1 MLRSRLLAPT
11 ICAALVLAGAAAC
24 GGTSTSGSGSSGSGS
39 SKTLVVDDAFDLKTT
54 DPARSFEFTG
64 VLVDKQIYETT
75 LNYDGP
81 DVKKIVPGI
90 CSYKMSADNKVLTL
104 TIAGSHM
111 FSDGSPVTADD
122 IVFSY
127 QRLQQIQGN
136 PAFLLDGV
144 KVAKKDDK
152 TVTLTSATANPQLPF
167 ILPNPSLGIVNS
179 AKVKANGGTATK
191 SDNAEAYLNKESG
204 GSGPYML
211 ESYNAQS
218 KIVLKANPSYGG
230 TKPAYDRVVL
240 ENVDAS
246 TQKVNIQAGTAQMAV
261 SLGPDQL
268 KDLDPA
274 KTKIERSESTNTIF
288 MWFNQD
294 KQYGKGVA
302 NPKFVQAMRHAIDYQ
317 ALLSLA
323 GSGSKQ
329 PGGMVPT
336 SFLGAL
342 ASDPN
347 NSHDEAKAKALLQE
361 SGYSGEAVSILYSN
375 DVAIGGVKMQNVAES
390 IQAQVKP
397 LGVEL
402 KLNPQPSATS
412 LDSFR
417 SGKAQAGV
425 AYWGADYP
433 DPADYLTFAPGQGL
447 AKRAAWTAEA
457 APTSA
462 KLAEAAASASGNA
475 ARAAAYEKLQ
485 KQMNIEGPFIPLF
498 LPPKNVAY
506 AANLKGVFLNPIWNL
521 DFGVVS

>member
-1 MLRSRLLAPT
+1 MLRSRLFVPLV
-11 ICAALVLAGAAAC
+11 CAVLVAGGASAC
-24 GGTSTSGSGSSGSGS
+24 GGSATSGSSGSGS
-39 SKTLVVDDAFDLKTT
+39 SRTLVVDNAFDLKTS

-75 LNYDGP
+75 LDYDGEN
-81 DVKKIVPGI
+81 VKKIVPGI
-90 CSYKMSADNKVLTL
+90 CSYTMSKDQKTLTL
-104 TIAGSHM
+104 KIDGSHT
-111 FSDGSPVTADD
+111 FSDGTPVTADD

-144 KVAKKDDK
+144 TVAKKSAD

-191 SDNAEAYLNKESG
+191 ADHAEDYLNKESA

-230 TKPAYDRVVL
+230 TKPGYDRVVI

-246 TQKVNIQAGTAQMAV
+246 TQKVNLQAGTAQLGT
-261 SLGPDQL
+261 SLSPDQV
-268 KDLDPA
+268 KGLDPN
-274 KTKIERSESTNTIF
+274 KIKIIRGQSTNTIF

-294 KQYGKGVA
+294 PQYGHQVA
-302 NPKFVQAMRHAIDYQ
+302 NKTFVQAMRHAIDYQ
-317 ALLSLA
+317 ALLGVA
-323 GSGSKQ
+323 GTGSQQ

-342 ASDPN
+342 ASDSN
-347 NSHDEAKAKALLQE
+347 NTHDLAKAKALLAK
-361 SGYSGEAVSILYSN
+361 SGYNGEPVSILYSN
-375 DVAIGGVKMQNVAES
+375 DVAIGGVKMQNVAET

-397 LGVEL
+397 LGVDL
-402 KLNPQPSATS
+402 KLDPQPSATS

-433 DPADYLTFAPGQGL
+433 DPSDYLTFTPGQGL
-447 AKRAAWTAEA
+447 AKRAAWTAA
-457 APTSA
+457 QAPTSA
-462 KLAEAAASASGNA
+462 KLAEAAAAASGNA
-475 ARAAAYEKLQ
+475 GRDAAYKKLQ
-485 KQMNIEGPFIPLF
+485 QQMNVEGPFIPLF
-498 LPPKNVAY
+498 LPAHTLAY
-506 AANLKGVFLNPIWNL
+506 ASNLKGVYLNPIWNL
-521 DFGVVS
+521 DLGAIS

>member
-1 MLRSRLLAPT
+1 MVRSRLLVPLV
-11 ICAALVLAGAAAC
+11 CAVVVAAGTSAC
-24 GGTSTSGSGSSGSGS
+24 GGSSGSGSSGSGS
-39 SKTLVVDDAFDLKTT
+39 SSKTLVVDNAFDLKTS

-64 VLVDKQIYETT
+64 VLIDKQIYETT
-75 LNYDGP
+75 LNYNGE

-90 CSYKMSADNKVLTL
+90 CSYTISKNNLVLTL
-104 TIAGSHM
+104 KIEGTHT
-111 FSDGSPVTADD
+111 FSDGAPVTADD

-144 KVAKKDDK
+144 KVAKTGAD
-152 TVTLTSATANPQLPF
+152 TVTLTSAQPNPQLPF
-167 ILPNPSLGIVNS
+167 ILPNPSLGIVNA

-191 SDNAEAYLNKESG
+191 SDNAESYLNKESG

-218 KIVLKANPSYGG
+218 KVVLKANPSFGG
-230 TKPAYDRVVL
+230 TKPGYDRVVV

-246 TQKVNIQAGTAQMAV
+246 TQKVNLQAGTAQLGT
-261 SLGPDQL
+261 SLSPDQV
-268 KDLDPA
+268 KDLDPG
-274 KTKIERSESTNTIF
+274 KIKIIRGESTNTIF

-294 KQYGKGVA
+294 RQYGKQIA
-302 NPKFVQAMRHAIDYQ
+302 NPVFVQAMRHAIDYPG
-317 ALLSLA
+317 LLTVA

-342 ASDPN
+342 DTDPS
-347 NSHDEAKAKALLQE
+347 NSHDLAKAKALLQK
-361 SGYSGEAVSILYSN
+361 SGYAGEPVSILYSN
-375 DVAIGGVKMQNVAES
+375 DVAIGGVKMQNVAET

-397 LGVEL
+397 LGVNL

-433 DPADYLTFAPGQGL
+433 DPSDYLTFAPGQGL
-447 AKRAAWTAEA
+447 AKRAAWTPAA
-457 APTSA
+457 APTST
-462 KLAEAAASASGNA
+462 KLATAAALASGDA
-475 ARAAAYEKLQ
+475 ARDAAYQKLQ
-485 KQMNIEGPFIPLF
+485 RQMNIEGPFIPLF
-498 LPPKNVAY
+498 LPAHTLAY
-506 AANLKGVFLNPIWNL
+506 ASNLKGVYLNPIWNL
-521 DFGVVS
+521 DLGAIS

>member
-1 MLRSRLLAPT
+1 MKRSRLLVPVV
-11 ICAALVLAGAAAC
+11 CAALLVTGAC
-24 GGTSTSGSGSSGSGS
+24 GGSGTGSSGSS
-39 SKTLVVDDAFDLKTT
+39 SGKTLVVDDAFDLKTT

-64 VLVDKQIYETT
+64 VLLDKQIYETA
-75 LNYDGP
+75 LNYDGAN
-81 DVKKIVPGI
+81 VKKIVPGV
-90 CSYKMSADNKVLTL
+90 CSYTISANQKVQTL
-104 TIAGSHM
+104 KLDGTHT

-122 IVFSY
+122 IVFSFE
-127 QRLQQIQGN
+127 RLQQIQGN

-144 KVAKKDDK
+144 KVAKVDDK

-191 SDNAEAYLNKESG
+191 SDNAESYLNKESA

-218 KIVLKANPSYGG
+218 KVVLKTNPSYAG
-230 TKPAYDRVVL
+230 TKPGYDRVVV

-246 TQKVNIQAGTAQMAV
+246 TQKVNMQAGTAQMAV
-261 SLGPDQL
+261 SLGPDQV
-268 KDLDPA
+268 KDLDTS
-274 KTKIERSESTNTIF
+274 KTKILRGESTNTIF

-294 KQYGKGVA
+294 PQYGKQVA
-302 NPKFVQAMRHAIDYQ
+302 NTKFVQAMRHAIDYQ
-317 ALLSLA
+317 GLLAVA

-329 PGGMVPT
+329 PGGLVPT
-336 SFLGAL
+336 SFLGSL
-342 ASDPN
+342 ESDPSN
-347 NSHDEAKAKALLQE
+347 THDLAKAKTLLQQ
-361 SGYSGEAVSILYSN
+361 SGYSGEPVSVLYSN
-375 DVAIGGVKMQNVAES
+375 DVAIGGVKMQDVAET

-397 LGVEL
+397 LGIVL

-433 DPADYLTFAPGQGL
+433 DPSDYLTFAPGQGL
-447 AKRAAWTAEA
+447 GKRAAWTPAA

-462 KLAEAAASASGNA
+462 KLAEAAAAASGDS

-485 KQMNIEGPFIPLF
+485 RQMNIDGPFIPLF
-498 LPPKNVAY
+498 LPSHTLVY
-506 AANLKGVFLNPIWNL
+506 SSSLQGVYLNPIWNL
-521 DFGVVS
+521 DFGAIS